1 MADINHYEVLNI
13 ASTAT
18 QAEIKQAYRQLAK
31 QFHPD
36 SNHSVATHEHIA
48 KINAAYEVLGDPSQ
62 RKTYDTYLNYTYSST
77 SRHYSGQRSR
87 SSSARPA
94 NPQPKESTRRRRSP
108 GSAADEAVSQWLKF
122 VYQPISRTLSQVL
135 NQFDDEI
142 DALAADPFD
151 DTLMENFQTYL
162 DESREA
168 LTKAHTLFRTRR
180 NPSSLAK
187 AASHLYYCIGQL
199 SDGIDELERF
209 TSSYD
214 DYYIHTGQELF
225 RITRGLKQE
234 AQFHVSQFM

>member
-1 MADINHYEVLNI
+1 MADLNHYDILRVS
-13 ASTAT
+13 STAT

-36 SNHSVATHEHIA
+36 SNRNVATHEQIA

-62 RKTYDTYLNYTYSST
+62 RKTYDTYLSYSYST
-77 SRHYSGQRSR
+77 PSRTRPSYRSR
-87 SSSARPA
+87 SSA
-94 NPQPKESTRRRRSP
+94 QSTRSDSPKDSKRRRSS
-108 GSAADEAVSQWLKF
+108 GSVADEAVSQWLKF
-122 VYQPISRTLSQVL
+122 VYQPVCRTLSQVL
-135 NQFDDEI
+135 NKFDDEI
-142 DALAADPFD
+142 DALSADPFD
-151 DTLMENFQTYL
+151 DVLMENFQDYL
-162 DESREA
+162 DESRDA
-168 LTKAHTLFRTRR
+168 LGRAQTLFRARP